1 MTMASRTKPDI
12 RDELR
17 ALGERRKQRAA
28 DDKAMAEEV
37 EAALRRAYG
46 KISVTEAAEL
56 VGLHRT
62 TVYRVY
68 HPHG

>member
-1 MTMASRTKPDI
+1 MASDI

-17 ALGERRKQRAA
+17 ALGERRKLAA
-28 DDKAMAEEV
+28 KDESKLASDIERV
-37 EAALRRAYG
+37 LRRAYG
-46 KISVTEAAEL
+46 KVTVSEAANL
-56 VGLHRT
+56 LGIHRT